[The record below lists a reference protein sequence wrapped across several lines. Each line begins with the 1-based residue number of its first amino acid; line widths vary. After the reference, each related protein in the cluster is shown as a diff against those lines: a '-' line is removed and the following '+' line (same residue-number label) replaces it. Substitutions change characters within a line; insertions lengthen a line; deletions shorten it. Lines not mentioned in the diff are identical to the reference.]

1 MVQRLDTFYP
11 TKLARETIEAK
22 LPQTLSAQLYPTIT
36 WRDHPP
42 TQSVPGLT
50 APAKIVPGSQPGS
63 LQQNSQPESRLGL
76 TPKSPEDLLHL
87 REVLNFLSAPCDLC
101 RPGSNEWAVS
111 GAHTASGKA
120 MLSNDMHL
128 EHGIPD
134 IWHQEDL
141 EAGGFHVE
149 GLTTPGIPLII
160 AGHNAHIAWGFTT
173 LNGDVQDV
181 YVEKTNAQGQY
192 WTNNGWRE
200 PEHTREH
207 IRVRGS
213 QDVILD
219 LERTDHGPVITPLFA
234 HEHRVLALKWT
245 LYEPTASAMPL
256 LDLDAAGNW
265 TEFRQALSRWWFP
278 TQNVAYADD
287 QGHIGYQAVGL
298 FPIRPAGLSGTPV
311 VETGAAADDQH
322 EWQGWVP
329 FEQLP
334 TVLDPP
340 QGIVATANSRITP
353 DAYPY
358 PLTLDWAEPY
368 RNERIWKQ
376 LASKDRLTPAD
387 MLSLQTDIYSDV
399 DHELA
404 QRFAYAIDHA
414 SNADTE
420 LRDCANLLRS
430 WDGLVRADS
439 VAAQIVDATKRAL
452 WPLVLEP
459 KLGQDWELYTWQN
472 KDFAQEQMV
481 ANTPPEWLPAGYRSW
496 NDLIAAAV
504 RKGITDGHAPR
515 PLSRWTYGSQHAI
528 NLKHPL
534 YGLLPFFGWW
544 TSTGLHPLSG
554 DGTTVN
560 QVHGLLGPSER
571 FTVDWSNV
579 DEATENIVTGE
590 SGDPASRHYLDQW
603 PIWYAGKTFAV
614 PFTDPAVDAAAKHT
628 LRLTP

>member
-1 MVQRLDTFYP
+1 
-11 TKLARETIEAK
+11 
-22 LPQTLSAQLYPTIT
+22 
-36 WRDHPP
+36 
-42 TQSVPGLT
+42 
-50 APAKIVPGSQPGS
+50 
-63 LQQNSQPESRLGL
+63 
-76 TPKSPEDLLHL
+76 
-87 REVLNFLSAPCDLC
+87 
-101 RPGSNEWAVS
+101 
-111 GAHTASGKA
+111 
-120 MLSNDMHL
+120 
-128 EHGIPD
+128 
-134 IWHQEDL
+134 
-141 EAGGFHVE
+141 
-149 GLTTPGIPLII
+149 
-160 AGHNAHIAWGFTT
+160 
-173 LNGDVQDV
+173 
-181 YVEKTNAQGQY
+181 
-192 WTNNGWRE
+192 
-200 PEHTREH
+200 
-207 IRVRGS
+207 
-213 QDVILD
+213 
-219 LERTDHGPVITPLFA
+219 
-234 HEHRVLALKWT
+234 
-245 LYEPTASAMPL
+245 
-256 LDLDAAGNW
+256 
-265 TEFRQALSRWWFP
+265 
-278 TQNVAYADD
+278 
-287 QGHIGYQAVGL
+287 
-298 FPIRPAGLSGTPV
+298 
-311 VETGAAADDQH
+311 
-322 EWQGWVP
+322 
-329 FEQLP
+329 
-334 TVLDPP
+334 
-340 QGIVATANSRITP
+340 
-353 DAYPY
+353 
-358 PLTLDWAEPY
+358 
-368 RNERIWKQ
+368 
-376 LASKDRLTPAD
+376 